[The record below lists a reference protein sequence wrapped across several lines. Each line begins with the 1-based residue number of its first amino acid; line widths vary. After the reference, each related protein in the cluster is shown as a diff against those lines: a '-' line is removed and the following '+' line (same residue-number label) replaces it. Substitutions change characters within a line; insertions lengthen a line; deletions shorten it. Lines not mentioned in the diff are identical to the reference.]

1 MGPKAHSTQSSSSSR
16 TLALS
21 WDCSLEGTAPIA
33 SQRSSARRRE
43 DPEHPIT
50 DGRVGANPSAQREE
64 YAAFPVEAQQEEY
77 AAFPVEAQ
85 LEFKAILL
93 VSIPTW
99 ASFDIFESKK
109 KRNNIKLYVL
119 RIFVEDTYR
128 HLSSDV

>member
-1 MGPKAHSTQSSSSSR
+1 M
-16 TLALS
+16 
-21 WDCSLEGTAPIA
+21 DM
-33 SQRSSARRRE
+33 
-43 DPEHPIT
+43 
-50 DGRVGANPSAQREE
+50 REE